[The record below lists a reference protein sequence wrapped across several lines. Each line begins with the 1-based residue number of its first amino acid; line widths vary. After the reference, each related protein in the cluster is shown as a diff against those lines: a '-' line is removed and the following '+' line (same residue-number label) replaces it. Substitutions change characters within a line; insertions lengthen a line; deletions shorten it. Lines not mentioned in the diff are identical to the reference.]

1 MIDKIEELRYILNES
16 LIVIIK
22 KKGNA
27 MDREKYARRL
37 RELRG
42 DKTQEKV
49 AKDLNISQSSYA
61 MYENG
66 QRIPSDE
73 KKIKL
78 AEYYSTTVQDIFF

>member
-1 MIDKIEELRYILNES
+1 
-16 LIVIIK
+16 
-22 KKGNA
+22 

>member
-1 MIDKIEELRYILNES
+1 MIIERKE
-16 LIVIIK
+16 
-22 KKGNA
+22 NA
-27 MDREKYARRL
+27 MDREKFARRL

-42 DKTQEKV
+42 ERTQEKV
-49 AKDLNISQSSYA
+49 AKDLDIAQSSYA

-78 AEYYSTTVQDIFF
+78 AEYYDTTVQDIFF